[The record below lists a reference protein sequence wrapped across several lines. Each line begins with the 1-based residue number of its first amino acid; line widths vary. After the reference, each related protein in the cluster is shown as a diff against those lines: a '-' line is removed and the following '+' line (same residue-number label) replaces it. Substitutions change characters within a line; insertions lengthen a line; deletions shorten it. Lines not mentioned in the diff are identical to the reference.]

1 MSNEGA
7 ARGRAADPEAGSL
20 HSDFSHVGQHISEK
34 FLQETLPRL
43 FSGESMYLEADIS
56 SLTHFP
62 VTRLESDGTG
72 SFEKVAT

>member
-20 HSDFSHVGQHISEK
+20 HSHVGQHTSEK

-43 FSGESMYLEADIS
+43 FSGESMYLEADIA

-62 VTRLESDGTG
+62 VIRLESDGTK